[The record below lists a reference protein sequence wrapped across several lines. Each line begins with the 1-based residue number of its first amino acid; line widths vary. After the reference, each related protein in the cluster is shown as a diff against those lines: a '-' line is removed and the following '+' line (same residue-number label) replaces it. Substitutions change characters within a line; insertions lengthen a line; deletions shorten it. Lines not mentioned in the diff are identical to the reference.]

1 MKFDLKTGKVS
12 NEEVLIYPIS
22 TECLKGL
29 KSKEIIARKICHIR
43 ELGDFKAKAEES
55 YCFPTDNVQDVKRVL
70 LIGLGN
76 VNDINHESIRRAIS
90 VAAKKIHALK
100 IKRVSTIIPAIN
112 MPVNEIICSLVEG
125 IELSNYFFQKYIS
138 KKDGKSDLI
147 ERLAIYCNSNINIRQ
162 IKELIN
168 ETHIICKY
176 TKFARDLVN
185 ENSDEKYS
193 LKFFDSIKSECIKNK
208 LKVIKLGEDGLKKL
222 KMNLILSV
230 NAGSDYPPLFLE
242 IVYTGNKK
250 SAKKVAIIG
259 KGLTFDSGGLNL
271 KPSKFIEDM
280 KLDMA
285 GAAAAVSIV
294 NCAAALKLQQNIVAV
309 IPLVENMIGPK
320 AYKPGDVL
328 ISYSKKSVEIRN
340 TDAEGR
346 LVLADALSYTIKKYN
361 PGLIVDLSTL
371 TGACVVALGEYYAG
385 AMGNT
390 QEKLNT
396 LLESSENSGER
407 IWQLPLYDDI
417 AKDLKSDIA
426 DLKNSSSKRFG
437 GTIFGG
443 LFLQKFVNDTPWIH
457 LDIAGPS
464 FFANEHYY
472 MKKGGT
478 GFGVRLL
485 IDFLKKVSI

>member
-1 MKFDLKTGKVS
+1 MKFDIKTGKVS
-12 NEEVLIYPIS
+12 NEEILIYPIS

-29 KSKEIIARKICHIR
+29 KNNDIIEEKICHIR
-43 ELGDFKAKAEES
+43 TLGDFKAKAEES
-55 YCFPTDNVQDVKRVL
+55 YCFPTDKINEAKRIL

-76 VNDINHESIRRAIS
+76 KNDINNESIRRALSIA
-90 VAAKKIHALK
+90 VKKIHTLK
-100 IKRVSTIIPAIN
+100 IRRVSTIIPAIN
-112 MPVNEIICSLVEG
+112 MPIKEIICSLVEG
-125 IELSNYFFQKYIS
+125 MELSNYSFRKYVSVNDRKTDI
-138 KKDGKSDLI
+138 I
-147 ERLAIYCNSNINIRQ
+147 ERLVIYCKTNTNTKQ

-168 ETHIICKY
+168 ETQIICKY

-193 LKFFDSIKSECIKNK
+193 TKFFNSIKSECIKNK
-208 LKVIKLGEDGLKKL
+208 LRVVRLGEVGLKKL

-230 NAGSDYPPLFLE
+230 NAGSNYPPLLLE
-242 IVYTGNKK
+242 IVYTGNNKSSKK
-250 SAKKVAIIG
+250 IGIIG

-294 NCAAALKLQQNIVAV
+294 NCAAALKLKQNIVAV

-390 QEKLNT
+390 QEKMNI
-396 LLESSENSGER
+396 LLQSSENSGER

-426 DLKNSSSKRFG
+426 DLKNSASKRFG

-464 FFANEHYY
+464 YFANEHYY

-485 IDFLKKVSI
+485 IDFLKKVNI